1 MHCQDV
7 LELIEPIAA
16 GDLVPDEPIRAHL
29 QTCPRCAG
37 ALASARRVETL
48 LKAMEIPA
56 APATFAATVLQ
67 RIRRDKW
74 RSEQNVDRLFNVAIA
89 AAALLLVG
97 GLAALFNVD
106 VVLSF
111 SASILTV
118 LKESGRDTVRNA
130 APTVFTYAAAIGLL
144 ASALGMWWW
153 AERRLQY

>member
-16 GDLVPDEPIRAHL
+16 GDLVPDEQVRAHL

-48 LKAMEIPA
+48 LAAMEIPA
-56 APATFAATVLQ
+56 APAAFGAAVLQ

-74 RSEQNVDRLFNVAIA
+74 RSEQNVDRLFNLSIA
-89 AAALLLVG
+89 AAALLVVG

-106 VVLSF
+106 AVLSF
-111 SASILTV
+111 SGSVLTL
-118 LKESGRDTVRNA
+118 LKDSGRDTAQSAVPA
-130 APTVFTYAAAIGLL
+130 VFTYIAALGLL
-144 ASALGMWWW
+144 GSALGMWWW
-153 AERRLQY
+153 AERRLQV

>member
-1 MHCQDV
+1 MHCQDL

-16 GDLVPDEPIRAHL
+16 GDLVPDEQVRAHL

-48 LKAMEIPA
+48 LAAMDVPA
-56 APATFAATVLQ
+56 APAAFASAVLQ

-74 RSEQNVDRLFNVAIA
+74 RSEQNVDRLFNVSIA

-97 GLAALFNVD
+97 GLAALLNVET
-106 VVLSF
+106 VLSF
-111 SASILTV
+111 SGSLLAV
-118 LKESGRDTVRNA
+118 LKDSGRDTARSAV
-130 APTVFTYAAAIGLL
+130 PTVFTYVAALGLL

-153 AERRLQY
+153 AERRLQF